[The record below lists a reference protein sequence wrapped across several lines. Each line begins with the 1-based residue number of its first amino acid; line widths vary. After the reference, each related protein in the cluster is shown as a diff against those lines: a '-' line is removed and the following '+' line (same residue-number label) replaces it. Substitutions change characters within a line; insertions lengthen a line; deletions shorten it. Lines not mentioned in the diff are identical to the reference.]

1 MVITAVEKTGKIMT
15 ARDETTITKDRV
27 TIRTVAAHAGVSVAA
42 VSKVLRNAYGVSEAL
57 RGRVETSIDS
67 LGYRPSRTARG
78 LRGSTFTIGLLLV
91 DIRNPFL
98 PEVIDGVNGI
108 LAPSNY
114 RAMIG
119 VSEAKIQL
127 ETSLIESMIDYKMD
141 GLILV
146 APRLPSETISRFAE
160 QIPIVAVGYHDPTA
174 ENFDTVNCDDQ
185 QGAALAVRAFIERG
199 YRRISML
206 TLGSIEGHRVSVVH
220 QREIGYRHAM
230 ETAGLAAEIDVHSV
244 PVFSPDREDSI
255 RTFLSRLDRP
265 EAVFCWSDLD
275 AVTLLNLAAEMEIR
289 VPQDLA
295 VIGYDNSPVAALS
308 LINLSS
314 IDQSGRALGG
324 LATETLL
331 SRIHGRKTPLALTST
346 PSFIARRSSRNASAK
361 R

>member
-1 MVITAVEKTGKIMT
+1 MTSRDQGIVGK
-15 ARDETTITKDRV
+15 ERV

-42 VSKVLRNAYGVSEAL
+42 VSKVLRNAYGVSDAL
-57 RGRVETSIDS
+57 RSRVQASIGQ

-98 PEVIDGVNGI
+98 PEVIDGVNGV

-119 VSEAKIQL
+119 VGEAKTQL

-146 APRLPSETISRFAE
+146 APRLPSETIARFAE
-160 QIPIVAVGYHDPTA
+160 QIPIVAVGYHDPAA

-185 QGAALAVRAFIERG
+185 QGATLAVQAFLERG

-206 TLGSIEGHRVSVVH
+206 TLGSREGHKVSVVR
-220 QREIGYRHAM
+220 QREIGYRQTM
-230 ETAGLAAEIDVHSV
+230 EAAGLAAEIDIHSI
-244 PVFSPDREDSI
+244 PVASPEREESM
-255 RTFLSRLDRP
+255 RTFLSRPDRP
-265 EAVFCWSDLD
+265 DAAFCWSDLD
-275 AVTLLNLAAEMEIR
+275 AITLLNIAAEMNIKI
-289 VPQDLA
+289 PQDLA
-295 VIGYDNSPVAALS
+295 VIGYDNSPTAALS
-308 LINLSS
+308 LVNLAS
-314 IDQSGRALGG
+314 IDQSGRALGV

-331 SRIHGRKTPLALTST
+331 TRIEGRAAPQALANA
-346 PSFIARRSSRNASAK
+346 PSFIARRSLGRMGG
-361 R
+361 

>member
-1 MVITAVEKTGKIMT
+1 MSETDDTAAT
-15 ARDETTITKDRV
+15 RDRV

-57 RGRVETSIDS
+57 RGRVEASIGT
-67 LGYRPSRTARG
+67 LNYRPSRTARG

-98 PEVIDGVNGI
+98 PEVIDGVNGV
-108 LAPSNY
+108 LAPSHY

-119 VSEAKIQL
+119 VGEARTQL

-146 APRLPSETISRFAE
+146 APRLPSEVISRFAE

-185 QGAALAVRAFIERG
+185 RGASLAVQTFIDRG

-206 TLGSIEGHRVSVVH
+206 THGVSEGHKVSVVR
-220 QREIGYRHAM
+220 QREIGYRDTM
-230 ETAGLAAEIDVHSV
+230 EVAGLADEIDIHSV
-244 PVFSPDREDSI
+244 PVASPAREDSMKAL
-255 RTFLSRLDRP
+255 LSRKDP
-265 EAVFCWSDLD
+265 PDAIFCWSDLD
-275 AVTLLNLAAEMEIR
+275 AVMLLNIAAEMNIR
-289 VPQDLA
+289 VPEDLA
-295 VIGYDNSPVAALS
+295 VIGYDNSPTAALS
-308 LINLSS
+308 LVNLAS
-314 IDQSGRALGG
+314 IDQSGHALGV

-331 SRIHGRKTPLALTST
+331 SRIKGRETHLALTLS
-346 PSFIARRSSRNASAK
+346 PSLITRRSLGHMTGSETALHSSS
-361 R
+361 

>member
-1 MVITAVEKTGKIMT
+1 MVAKRLRLRGKIVNSDEST
-15 ARDETTITKDRV
+15 ATRERI

-57 RGRVETSIDS
+57 RGRVEASIDT
-67 LGYRPSRTARG
+67 LNYRPSRTARG

-98 PEVIDGVNGI
+98 PEVIDGVNGV
-108 LAPSNY
+108 LAPSHY

-119 VSEAKIQL
+119 VGEARTQL

-146 APRLPSETISRFAE
+146 APRLPSDVIARFAQ

-174 ENFDTVNCDDQ
+174 ELFDTVNCDDQ
-185 QGAALAVRAFIERG
+185 RGAALAVEAFLERG

-206 TLGSIEGHRVSVVH
+206 TFGARDGHRVSVVR
-220 QREIGYRHAM
+220 QREIGYRRTM
-230 ETAGLAAEIDVHSV
+230 EAAGLASDIEIHSV
-244 PVFSPDREDSI
+244 PVLSPDREDSI
-255 RTFLSRLDRP
+255 RAFISRPHRP

-275 AVTLLNLAAEMEIR
+275 AVTLLNLAAEMNIR
-289 VPQDLA
+289 VPEDLA
-295 VIGYDNSPVAALS
+295 VIGYDNSPVAGLS

-314 IDQSGRALGG
+314 IDQSGRALGVI
-324 LATETLL
+324 ATETLM
-331 SRIHGRKTPLALTST
+331 SRIKGRQEPVARTTPPRL
-346 PSFIARRSSRNASAK
+346 IARRSLSHAEKS
-361 R
+361 

>member
-1 MVITAVEKTGKIMT
+1 MSET
-15 ARDETTITKDRV
+15 DENKATRERV

-57 RGRVETSIDS
+57 RGRVETSIDT
-67 LGYRPSRTARG
+67 LNYRPSRTARG

-98 PEVIDGVNGI
+98 PEVIDGVNGV

-146 APRLPSETISRFAE
+146 APRLPSEIISRFAE

-185 QGAALAVRAFIERG
+185 QGAALAVQAFIERG

-206 TLGSIEGHRVSVVH
+206 TLGSREGHRVSVVR
-220 QREIGYRHAM
+220 QREIGYREAM
-230 ETAGLAAEIDVHSV
+230 ETAGFAAEVDIHSV
-244 PVFSPDREDSI
+244 PVFSPDREDSM
-255 RTFLSRLDRP
+255 RAFLRRPDRP

-289 VPQDLA
+289 IPEDLA

-314 IDQSGRALGG
+314 IDQSGRALGV
-324 LATETLL
+324 LAIETLL
-331 SRIHGRKTPLALTST
+331 SRIDGRKAPLALTNA
-346 PSFIARRSSRNASAK
+346 PSFIARGSSLNGDAVK
-361 R
+361 L